1 MQGKSVILILALI
14 TPAKQY
20 AQSSIDRTI
29 PVRAG
34 QTIDMHFDYPELIR
48 VTTWDRYEISITGS
62 VNINGGENDD
72 AFLLESSSDGPV
84 VKIRSEIK
92 GLKDLPHR
100 IVVTDGERKIMFK
113 DKAELEK
120 YQQANGKNYSSISWG
135 PEIDVL
141 LEIRIP
147 RGTKT
152 DITSV
157 YGFVEVTDFTGPLTV
172 EATYG
177 GVDAALTE
185 DRVGEL
191 TAETGFGQIYSNL
204 NLKFSDEAGKSR
216 DFHTFVSARPGS
228 GPRYSFESKYG
239 NVYLRRAGN

>member
-1 MQGKSVILILALI
+1 
-14 TPAKQY
+14 
-20 AQSSIDRTI
+20 
-29 PVRAG
+29 
-34 QTIDMHFDYPELIR
+34 
-48 VTTWDRYEISITGS
+48 
-62 VNINGGENDD
+62 
-72 AFLLESSSDGPV
+72 
-84 VKIRSEIK
+84 
-92 GLKDLPHR
+92 
-100 IVVTDGERKIMFK
+100 MFK

-216 DFHTFVSARPGS
+216 DFYTFVSARPGS

>member
-48 VTTWDRYEISITGS
+48 VTTWDRNEISITGS

-72 AFLLESSSDGPV
+72 AFRLESSFDGPV

-113 DKAELEK
+113 DKAEL
-120 YQQANGKNYSSISWG
+120 
-135 PEIDVL
+135 
-141 LEIRIP
+141 
-147 RGTKT
+147 
-152 DITSV
+152 
-157 YGFVEVTDFTGPLTV
+157 
-172 EATYG
+172 
-177 GVDAALTE
+177 
-185 DRVGEL
+185 
-191 TAETGFGQIYSNL
+191 
-204 NLKFSDEAGKSR
+204 
-216 DFHTFVSARPGS
+216 
-228 GPRYSFESKYG
+228 
-239 NVYLRRAGN
+239 